1 MKPLLL
7 KVAYG
12 PFHSFSVRKDVSPYF
27 YNHWHYH
34 PELELTYIHKGTGTR
49 FIGDSIERFE
59 AGDLVLVGSDL
70 PHLWRS
76 DQKYYPD
83 TNTELSEALVVHFK
97 PDFWGT
103 EFLKLPE
110 LATIQELF
118 VLARQGLRIRGETQ
132 YLVAS
137 LVEGL
142 QLAEG
147 VERFLGLIRILQVIS
162 ESAETYPISSMAFSY
177 SANETDT
184 RRLNNIYTYTLN
196 HFTQKIKLE
205 DVAAIANMSTSAFCR
220 YFKSHTH
227 KTYIKFLQEV
237 RISHA
242 CKLLLEDKYS
252 INQICL
258 ESGFQD
264 WSNFNRYFKEIKKQ
278 TPTQYY
284 QDYVKSKTN
293 FPK

>member
-1 MKPLLL
+1 
-7 KVAYG
+7 
-12 PFHSFSVRKDVSPYF
+12 
-27 YNHWHYH
+27 
-34 PELELTYIHKGTGTR
+34 
-49 FIGDSIERFE
+49 
-59 AGDLVLVGSDL
+59 
-70 PHLWRS
+70 
-76 DQKYYPD
+76 
-83 TNTELSEALVVHFK
+83 
-97 PDFWGT
+97 
-103 EFLKLPE
+103 
-110 LATIQELF
+110 
-118 VLARQGLRIRGETQ
+118 
-132 YLVAS
+132 
-137 LVEGL
+137 
-142 QLAEG
+142 
-147 VERFLGLIRILQVIS
+147 
-162 ESAETYPISSMAFSY
+162 MAFSY